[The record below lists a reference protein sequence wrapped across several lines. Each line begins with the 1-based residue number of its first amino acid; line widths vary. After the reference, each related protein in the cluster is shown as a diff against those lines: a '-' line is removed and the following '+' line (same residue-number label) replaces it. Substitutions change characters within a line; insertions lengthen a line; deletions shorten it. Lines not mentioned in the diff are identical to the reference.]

1 MQRNPKRQFSE
12 LTGEAVCNQ
21 EYAGGLEQRLD
32 DEAEPVVAQSQA
44 PVFPDPGI
52 AAFDRPA
59 APAQCRPARLTTRVN
74 AWLAPKG
81 AAQFATM
88 LSVVGL
94 VGEYRANAAHHREGG
109 Q

>member
-1 MQRNPKRQFSE
+1 MIRNGREQPQGPKRRFSE

-44 PVFPDPGI
+44 PVFQDPGI

-59 APAQCRPARLTTRVN
+59 ALAQSRPTWLTTLVNARLD
-74 AWLAPKG
+74 PKG
-81 AAQFATM
+81 AAPLAMM
-88 LSVVGL
+88 LSVVAF
-94 VGEYRANAAHHREGG
+94 VGEYRANA
-109 Q
+109 